1 MRYTRYPEHNP
12 KSISLH
18 RSIVP
23 SVYTLAQEIAPGRF
37 LPTPAHLF
45 IRLLHE
51 KVSGTANLH
60 MFDSNQIVNKFDY
73 SAYYTLASHRT
84 SIPWSVSQ
92 EFLQTKL
99 SKLMGHL
106 LLQVASNARPSMTIK
121 RWKQPL
127 WRHAWSIAKK
137 RTAVA

>member
-1 MRYTRYPEHNP
+1 MSYYALPRTDPLILFR
-12 KSISLH
+12 SLV
-18 RSIVP
+18 S

-51 KVSGTANLH
+51 KVSGTAKIPML
-60 MFDSNQIVNKFDY
+60 DSNQIVNKFLY
-73 SAYYTLASHRT
+73 SVYCTLASHRT

-92 EFLQTKL
+92 GFLQTKL

-106 LLQVASNARPSMTIK
+106 LLQAASSVRSGMTIK

-127 WRHAWSIAKK
+127 WKRAWSIAKK
-137 RTAVA
+137 RTAAA